1 MGEQEMINLKLWN
14 YTGDLDAH
22 GLKTGEAK
30 EYPATSHVTPNPDGS
45 VTFLAHVDGAHTS
58 GSKYPRSELREIKP
72 DGSLAAWKLSDG
84 GTMTATLRID
94 AIPTLKDG
102 TPGKAVIGQIHG
114 KNDELI
120 RLYWNNGVINFH
132 NDISGTDHKEHEFTF
147 DGLPVIPLGKEFSYL
162 IHAGPSLAVHIH
174 LDGKLYIKTIDPL
187 DPKWTSDSLYFKAGV
202 YLGENAS
209 QGATGFGQ
217 VTFTALDYS
226 HTPGQGLGGLPVAP
240 APVPVPPAPNPN
252 DAVKAALLSIGAQ
265 IMELAKAIK

>member
-1 MGEQEMINLKLWN
+1 MTINLKLWN

-30 EYPATSHVTPNPDGS
+30 EYPATGHVTPNPDGS
-45 VTFLAHVDGAHTS
+45 VTFIAHVDGAHTS

-72 DGSLAAWKLSDG
+72 DGSLAAWKLSEG

-94 AIPTLKDG
+94 AIPILKDG

-114 KNDELI
+114 KDNELI
-120 RLYWNNGVINFH
+120 RLYWNNGVVNFH
-132 NDISGTDHKEHEFTF
+132 TDIAAADRLEHEFTF
-147 DGLPVIPLGKEFSYL
+147 LGLPKIALGKTFSYE
-162 IHAGPSLAVHIH
+162 IDARASIMTVTIF
-174 LDGKLYIKTIDPL
+174 LDGVKYQTTEAILPV
-187 DPKWTSDSLYFKAGV
+187 WQSDTFYFKAGV

-226 HTPGQGLGGLPVAP
+226 HTPGQGLGGLPVGP
-240 APVPVPPAPNPN
+240 ATVPVPPAPNPN
-252 DAVKAALLSIGAQ
+252 DATKLALLSLLTQAVD
-265 IMELAKAIK
+265 LLKTIK